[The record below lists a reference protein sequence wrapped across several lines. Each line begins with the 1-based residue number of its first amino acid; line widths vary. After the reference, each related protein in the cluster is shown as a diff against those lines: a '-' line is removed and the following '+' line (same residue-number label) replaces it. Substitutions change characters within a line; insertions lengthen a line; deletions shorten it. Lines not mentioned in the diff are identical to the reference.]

1 MRIAVIGMGNVG
13 SALAPA
19 LQRAGH
25 EVVCG
30 VRNPADPKHGAAGLT
45 LQTPAEAAARAE
57 VVVLAVNWEHV
68 DSALADCGDLSGK
81 ILIDCTNPLSFG
93 PEGISLVLGFDTSGG
108 EIVASKTAARVVK
121 TLNHVGAPV
130 MADAHRYSRR
140 PIQFV
145 CGNDEAARSTVAGLI
160 GELGFEPRDYGGI
173 ENARK
178 LEPLAMLWI
187 DQAFRHGMSMETA
200 LVLIGPEGDRV
211 APLPNLS
218 PVEGEGPA
226 A

>member
-1 MRIAVIGMGNVG
+1 MRVAVIGLGNVG
-13 SALAPA
+13 KALAPA
-19 LQRAGH
+19 FRRDGH

-30 VRNPADPKHGAAGLT
+30 VRDPADPKHRAIDLP
-45 LQTPAEAAARAE
+45 LRSPAEAAEWAE
-57 VVVLAVNWEHV
+57 IVVLAVNWDQVEA
-68 DSALADCGDLSGK
+68 ALADCGDLAGK
-81 ILIDCTNPLSFG
+81 ILLDCTNPLSFG
-93 PEGISLVLGFDTSGG
+93 PEGITLLLGFDTSGG

-130 MADAHRYSRR
+130 MADAHAYPRR

-145 CGNDEAARSTVAGLI
+145 CGNDADSRATVSGLLRDI
-160 GELGFEPRDYGGI
+160 GFEPRDYGGI

-187 DQAFRHGMSMETA
+187 DQAFQHGMSMATA
-200 LVLIGPEGDRV
+200 LVLIGPEGDGI
-211 APLPNLS
+211 APFANTS